1 MTTSGQPFGAR
12 TTLRVGGTASSVVE
26 IHSLGDLDL
35 VANSL
40 DLSRGVYVLG
50 RGSNTLVSDAGF
62 DGVVLHLG
70 EAFEQFE
77 VAPRDAAVTLVD
89 VGAAIDLPVV
99 ARRSVEAGLTGFE
112 WAVGVPG
119 SVGGAVVMN
128 AGGHGSD
135 MAASVVSATVFN
147 LEAGV
152 VQDLDAEALAF
163 GYRSSSLG
171 AHQVVIGARLA
182 LSEGD
187 PERGRAEIREIVR
200 WRREHQPGGA
210 NCGSVFTNPP
220 GDSAGRLIE
229 SSGCKGLRH
238 GTAQVSDK
246 HANFIQADPGG
257 KADDVIELIEIVRG
271 RVRETSGIVLR
282 TEVRMP
288 RTDRIE

>member
-1 MTTSGQPFGAR
+1 MIASGQPFGAR
-12 TTLRVGGTASSVVE
+12 TTLRVGGNASSVVE

-40 DLSRGVYVLG
+40 DAGRGVYVLG

-62 DGVVLHLG
+62 DGLVLHLG
-70 EAFEQFE
+70 EGFEQFDIAQHE
-77 VAPRDAAVTLVD
+77 GGVAFVD
-89 VGAAIDLPVV
+89 VGAAMDLPVV

-135 MAASVVSATVFN
+135 MAASVLSVTVFD

-171 AHQVVIGARLA
+171 THQVVIGARLA
-182 LSEGD
+182 LPEGD

-238 GTAQVSDK
+238 GTAHVSEK

-257 KADDVIELIEIVRG
+257 KADDVIELIEIVRS
-271 RVRETSGIVLR
+271 RVRETSGVELR

-288 RTDRIE
+288 RTARIK